1 MSIPTPEAL
10 EALLG
15 KAESATAL
23 PADLMHAA
31 VLLPLF
37 ERDGGYHLVLT
48 RRSYQLTRDGG
59 VICFPGGGVESSD
72 PDLTQT
78 ALRETYEEI
87 GVAPEDVRV
96 LGAIEP
102 YFTRYGFAI
111 HPVVGLIPAEYPY
124 RPSESEVDEIIEA
137 PLDALYDPSNLR
149 HEGQLRP
156 EGLVNRF
163 TYVYQGRIIYGAT
176 AQMLSRLLELIAEGM
191 EKEVPWQSRT
201 PVWRA

>member
-15 KAESATAL
+15 KAETVTAL
-23 PADLMHAA
+23 PAHFMHAA

-37 ERDGGYHLVLT
+37 ERDGAYHIVLT
-48 RRSYQLTRDGG
+48 RRSYQLERDGG
-59 VICFPGGGVESSD
+59 VICFPGGGFESSD
-72 PDLTQT
+72 PDLNFT
-78 ALRETYEEI
+78 ALRETHEEI

-111 HPVVGLIPAEYPY
+111 HPVVGLIPADYAY
-124 RPSESEVDEIIEA
+124 NVSEDEVDEIIE
-137 PLDALYDPSNLR
+137 PSLDALYDPANLR
-149 HEGQLRP
+149 HEGLLRP
-156 EGLVNRF
+156 EGLVKRF
-163 TYVYQGRIIYGAT
+163 TYVYEGRIIFGAT
-176 AQMLSRLLELIAEGM
+176 AQMLSRMLELIAEGM

-201 PVWRA
+201 PV

>member
-1 MSIPTPEAL
+1 MSIPTPEVL

-15 KAESATAL
+15 KAASATAL

-59 VICFPGGGVESSD
+59 VICFPGGGCEPD
-72 PDLTQT
+72 DLDLTHT
-78 ALRETYEEI
+78 ALRETHEEI

-111 HPVVGLIPAEYPY
+111 HPVVGLIPASYPY
-124 RPSESEVDEIIEA
+124 QPSVDEVDEIIEP
-137 PLDALYDPSNLR
+137 PLDALYDPANLR
-149 HEGQLRP
+149 HEGLLRP

-201 PVWRA
+201 PVSRA

>member
-1 MSIPTPEAL
+1 MSIPTPEVL

-15 KAESATAL
+15 KAASATAL
-23 PADLMHAA
+23 PVDLMHAA

-59 VICFPGGGVESSD
+59 VICFPGGGCEPDD
-72 PDLTQT
+72 PDLTHT
-78 ALRETYEEI
+78 ALRETHEEI
-87 GVAPEDVRV
+87 GVAPDDVRV

-111 HPVVGLIPAEYPY
+111 HPVVGLIPASYPY
-124 RPSESEVDEIIEA
+124 QPSVDEVDEIIEP
-137 PLDALYDPSNLR
+137 PLDALYDPANLR
-149 HEGQLRP
+149 HEGLLRP

-201 PVWRA
+201 PVSRA

>member
-1 MSIPTPEAL
+1 MSIPTPEVL

-15 KAESATAL
+15 KAASATAL

-48 RRSYQLTRDGG
+48 RRSYQLVNDGG
-59 VICFPGGGVESSD
+59 VICFPGGGYEPND
-72 PDLTQT
+72 PDLTHT
-78 ALRETYEEI
+78 ALRETHEEI
-87 GVAPEDVRV
+87 GVSPEDVRV

-102 YFTRYGFAI
+102 YFTRNGFAI
-111 HPVVGLIPAEYPY
+111 HPVVGLIPASYPY
-124 RPSESEVDEIIEA
+124 QPSVDEVDEIIEP
-137 PLDALYDPSNLR
+137 PLDALYDPANLR
-149 HEGQLRP
+149 HEGLLRP

-201 PVWRA
+201 PVSRA